1 MNWDRIEA
9 KWHQLHG
16 DIKSQW
22 TKLTDDDVKLVAGKK
37 EKLIGKLQEYYGIVK
52 EDAEKQIDKWAAKMS
67 PSHDGDRPA

>member
-16 DIKSQW
+16 DITSQW
-22 TKLTDDDVKLVAGKK
+22 AKLTDDDVKLVAGKK
-37 EKLIGKLQEYYGIVK
+37 EKLIGKLQECYGILK

-67 PSHDGDRPA
+67 PNHDGDKPV